1 MGWQLMK
8 LNKSKC
14 SVLHL
19 GKEQPHATVPAG
31 DDPNVVFLLEK
42 KKIQLFKLCE
52 HKGLLCYLF
61 CETVPIPA
69 IL

>member
-42 KKIQLFKLCE
+42 KKNSAFQIMW
-52 HKGLLCYLF
+52 
-61 CETVPIPA
+61 A
-69 IL
+69 